1 MLNIKTL
8 NVFYTNKG
16 IIKILK
22 SEQKFNIIK
31 KLIKLRRL
39 EKQIIRKWIKINLKN
54 FYQKDNFSKFF
65 EK

>member
-8 NVFYTNKG
+8 NVFYIKKG
-16 IIKILK
+16 IIKNLK

-31 KLIKLRRL
+31 KIIKLRRL
-39 EKQIIRKWIKINLKN
+39 EKWNIKKWIKVNLIN